1 MYKLKFMFDW
11 GSGACL
17 WSTNDAAVDKFG
29 DYPVITDVLPISQ
42 ELKAELEHL
51 IDWHDE
57 ALNWDDP
64 AGDLLW
70 SESQIQEF
78 MTAAKKSYLA
88 LCDALGADYEIE
100 FYDQI

>member
-11 GSGACL
+11 GSGVCL
-17 WSTNDAAVDKFG
+17 WSTNEDSLNKFG
-29 DYPVITDVLPISQ
+29 DYPVATDVLPVSQ

-64 AGDLLW
+64 GGDLLW
-70 SESQIQEF
+70 SDSQVQEF
-78 MTAAKKSYLA
+78 RAAAKKSYLA
-88 LCDALGADYEIE
+88 LCSALGADYEIE
-100 FYDQI
+100 YYDQL